1 MPGPRLDADQHRVL
15 ARLRLLKRPVE
26 GWLVE
31 VSLPT
36 TVIVS
41 EQGLEAGRPS
51 TLLIEVDGSDEILGV
66 RVGGQ
71 VVKVMEGTLTF

>member
-1 MPGPRLDADQHRVL
+1 M
-15 ARLRLLKRPVE
+15 
-26 GWLVE
+26 E
-31 VSLPT
+31 VTLPT

-51 TLLIEVDGSDEILGV
+51 TLLIEVDGSNEILGV